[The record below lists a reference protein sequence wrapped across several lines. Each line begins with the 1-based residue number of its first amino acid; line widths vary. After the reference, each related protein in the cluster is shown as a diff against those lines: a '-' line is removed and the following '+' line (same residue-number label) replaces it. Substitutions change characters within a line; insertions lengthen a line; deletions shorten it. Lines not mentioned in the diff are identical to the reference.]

1 MTEVMSIEEEDL
13 LSQKENDSTS
23 INVVGEEEAIK
34 NNFTPILK
42 KMNSNSSI
50 KSDDLYFY
58 KSSSKFSEIP
68 KDENINNKR
77 DSFCLMDNFDNLYNN
92 LCSED
97 HNLSGEPSN
106 NLFNEK
112 KDELPSFLKAALAK
126 PYVTLIIDDET
137 INIQN
142 PICKD
147 KEIIG
152 IEDKPIEKEPEI
164 IIKKPEISNCF
175 VTKEE
180 PIKKKLKRGKRG
192 PYKKKKPLIIETD
205 IEDKCFPFM
214 SGKGL
219 LSEEANDNKV
229 NQYMNSNPFRTNKYI
244 TDSDG
249 NKKREKKARKYK
261 PDDIRKK
268 IKVRFHKKIKNIL
281 NENLKKAGSQK
292 LFSFLPQLFMGN
304 ISKKLNYQYMNKTF
318 EELLLTNFSDFQK
331 DYPNKEC
338 DRKQYEKNKETLQY
352 LEENP
357 QISKF
362 SGFNKLKKMKY
373 KDILK
378 HYFSSIEFEK
388 SIEQLD
394 EEDEDTE
401 YIQEYIYL
409 AKYYIDYFTVID
421 DSR

>member
-13 LSQKENDSTS
+13 LSQNENDSTS

-97 HNLSGEPSN
+97 NNLSEEPSN

-142 PICKD
+142 PEEKIG
-147 KEIIG
+147 KEI
-152 IEDKPIEKEPEI
+152 KPIEKEPEI
-164 IIKKPEISNCF
+164 IIKKPEISKCF

-205 IEDKCFPFM
+205 IEDKCFPFI

-357 QISKF
+357 QISKI

>member
-1 MTEVMSIEEEDL
+1 MTEVMSREEDL
-13 LSQKENDSTS
+13 LSQNENDSTS

-97 HNLSGEPSN
+97 HNLSEEPN
-106 NLFNEK
+106 DNLFNEK
-112 KDELPSFLKAALAK
+112 KEDLPAFLKAALAK
-126 PYVTLIIDDET
+126 PYVTLLIDDET

-142 PICKD
+142 PICKVE
-147 KEIIG
+147 KIG

-164 IIKKPEISNCF
+164 IIKKPEISKCF
-175 VTKEE
+175 IIKEE

-205 IEDKCFPFM
+205 IEDKCFPFI

-338 DRKQYEKNKETLQY
+338 DRKQYEKNKETLRY

-357 QISKF
+357 QISKI